1 MKTMLIMMPL
11 FSAWIAFTLPA
22 AIGFYWILS
31 SIIQLLQQ
39 ILLNKVI
46 NVGVSDEDI
55 KEEIENAKKNRK
67 KRKK

>member
-1 MKTMLIMMPL
+1 MPI

-31 SIIQLLQQ
+31 SILQLIQQ
-39 ILLNKVI
+39 IAVNKI
-46 NVGVSDEDI
+46 ANVEDVEEGV